1 MQTLAFVTLFLW
13 LCSYAYRRVSPP
25 RNDYAR
31 PLCKAFTSDE
41 IEFIQQQQF
50 PVRILIS
57 SLGQR
62 LDDSAVIRQKDIKL
76 YQKDM
81 LILKMKLAQAN
92 TKYLKMAQNLNLRK
106 VIEDLSSKKV
116 VKETRKLL
124 KSQRNATVASGNP
137 SNQELWSAVFKME
150 ESKDVFPN
158 LHALINE
165 DVPVASIMADLIRFA
180 SKEVH
185 TGEVD
190 RVFIDSRS
198 LTSEQVNILS
208 TITVLTSKIQLMF

>member
-1 MQTLAFVTLFLW
+1 
-13 LCSYAYRRVSPP
+13 
-25 RNDYAR
+25 
-31 PLCKAFTSDE
+31 
-41 IEFIQQQQF
+41 
-50 PVRILIS
+50 
-57 SLGQR
+57 
-62 LDDSAVIRQKDIKL
+62 
-76 YQKDM
+76 
-81 LILKMKLAQAN
+81 MKLAQVK
-92 TKYLKMAQNLNLRK
+92 TTYLKMAQNLNLRK

-137 SNQELWSAVFKME
+137 SNQELWSAVFKKE

-185 TGEVD
+185 TGEVE

-208 TITVLTSKIQLMF
+208 TITVLTSNIQLMF

>member
-1 MQTLAFVTLFLW
+1 
-13 LCSYAYRRVSPP
+13 
-25 RNDYAR
+25 
-31 PLCKAFTSDE
+31 
-41 IEFIQQQQF
+41 
-50 PVRILIS
+50 
-57 SLGQR
+57 
-62 LDDSAVIRQKDIKL
+62 
-76 YQKDM
+76 
-81 LILKMKLAQAN
+81 
-92 TKYLKMAQNLNLRK
+92 MAQNLNLRK

-137 SNQELWSAVFKME
+137 SNQELWSAVFKKE

-185 TGEVD
+185 TGEVE

-208 TITVLTSKIQLMF
+208 TITVLTSNIQLMFWCLFSVKWLELCARNTLCYSWNRQWIDCMICYWSLMTIWQMNCRYLFIQLAIISWVASSSSNIYSYIDIVCNSMVILEWYHSFISL

>member
-1 MQTLAFVTLFLW
+1 V
-13 LCSYAYRRVSPP
+13 
-25 RNDYAR
+25 
-31 PLCKAFTSDE
+31 
-41 IEFIQQQQF
+41 I
-50 PVRILIS
+50 IS

-62 LDDSAVIRQKDIKL
+62 LDDSAVIISSLGQRLDDSAVILKQSLLIRQKDIKL

-81 LILKMKLAQAN
+81 LILKMKLSQAYS
-92 TKYLKMAQNLNLRK
+92 KYLKMARNLNLRK

-137 SNQELWSAVFKME
+137 SNQELWSAVFKKE

-185 TGEVD
+185 TGEVE

-208 TITVLTSKIQLMF
+208 TITVLTSNIQLMF

>member
-1 MQTLAFVTLFLW
+1 M
-13 LCSYAYRRVSPP
+13 
-25 RNDYAR
+25 
-31 PLCKAFTSDE
+31 
-41 IEFIQQQQF
+41 I
-50 PVRILIS
+50 IS

-62 LDDSAVIRQKDIKL
+62 LDDSAVIISSLGQRLDDSAVILKQSLLIRQKDIKL
-76 YQKDM
+76 YQNDM
-81 LILKMKLAQAN
+81 LILKMKLSQAYS
-92 TKYLKMAQNLNLRK
+92 KYLKMARNLNLRK

-137 SNQELWSAVFKME
+137 SNQELWSAVFKKA
-150 ESKDVFPN
+150 ESKDIFPDP
-158 LHALINE
+158 HALINE

-185 TGEVD
+185 TGEVE

-208 TITVLTSKIQLMF
+208 TITVLTSNIQLMF